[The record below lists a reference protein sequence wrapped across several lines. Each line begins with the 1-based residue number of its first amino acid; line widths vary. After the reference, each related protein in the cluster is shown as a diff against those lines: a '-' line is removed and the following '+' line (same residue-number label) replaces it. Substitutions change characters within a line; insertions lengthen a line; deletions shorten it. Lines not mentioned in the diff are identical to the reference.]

1 MVKLGLILIFV
12 GLWIAYEIYSA
23 PMVDENNKI
32 IKPGK
37 KISDLWRKRR

>member
-1 MVKLGLILIFV
+1 MIILGLIFIFI
-12 GLWIAYEIYSA
+12 GLWVAYEIYSA

-37 KISDLWRKRR
+37 KISNLWRKQR